1 MTDVWVTIGVLCA
14 CTVAIK
20 AAGPLA
26 VGGGELP
33 PRVTAVTRLVAPAL
47 LAALVVYETFSADG
61 GGLTVDAR
69 LAGLAGAAAAL
80 GLKLPILAAVVFA
93 AAATAAA
100 RALGA

>member
-1 MTDVWVTIGVLCA
+1 MTDVWVTIAVLSA

-26 VGGGELP
+26 LGGRELP
-33 PRVTAVTRLVAPAL
+33 GRVTAVTRLVAPAL
-47 LAALVVYETFSADG
+47 LASLVVYETFSADG

-69 LAGLAGAAAAL
+69 VAGLAGAGVAL
-80 GLKLPILAAVVFA
+80 GLKLPMLAAVVA
-93 AAATAAA
+93 AAGATAAA